1 MRDVGAGG
9 ELGFDGVE
17 EGGVGGGGGRA
28 PEHGD
33 ELEVWRGGVDGAGGG
48 AVVVVP
54 GQVRGGGVPELV
66 VRRVVFGDVDETAFR
81 GAGAV
86 GGGEEGEEGEEEG
99 EEVHGFGGVRR
110 WWL

>member
-1 MRDVGAGG
+1 MRDVGAGR

-54 GQVRGGGVPELV
+54 G
-66 VRRVVFGDVDETAFR
+66 
-81 GAGAV
+81 
-86 GGGEEGEEGEEEG
+86 
-99 EEVHGFGGVRR
+99 
-110 WWL
+110 